1 MDFGPFRAIKGDT
14 ILSPSLPRLGI
25 RISPD
30 FVYLGKLH
38 YISANTHHVEQFI
51 FLSPNSL
58 GHVTRVLLVEFAGFL
73 GNKAGVYIYAER
85 NSIDFDGDA
94 YLYEEKVIELDDFI
108 KRYPN
113 TELAHAADYIRQRSY
128 TLAGDMRHLRFS
140 RLVSED
146 RRNEFVITYLDNISQ
161 DINSTGDISEEQAT
175 LLDRALN
182 SFAIIPYDSA
192 AGNQ

>member
-38 YISANTHHVEQFI
+38 YISANTYHVEQFI

-73 GNKAGVYIYAER
+73 GNKAGVYIYTER

-94 YLYEEKVIELDDFI
+94 YLYEEQAIELDDFI

-146 RRNEFVITYLDNISQ
+146 RRNEFVITYLDNISE
-161 DINSTGDISEEQAT
+161 DNNSTADISEEQAT
-175 LLDRALN
+175 LLDRALS
-182 SFAIIPYDSA
+182 SFAIIPYDSV